1 MHAGGPAEASA
12 PSVDAP
18 APAPQMSSLSLEEP
32 AAKDEAANAPC
43 KPVDKPKPAGGGAA
57 SSFGSGANKCP
68 RCGKSVYAAEKALG
82 PGGDWHKVTIT
93 MSHGIPSS
101 FASVRAFPGW

>member
-1 MHAGGPAEASA
+1 
-12 PSVDAP
+12 
-18 APAPQMSSLSLEEP
+18 MSSLSLEEP